1 MKLTREQVAQLSDLE
16 LNRGMI
22 WLYWDK
28 KIQKN
33 YTYMCS
39 LYKFGLLKTKIEY
52 LTDYNLTIPL
62 AFDNGLSVDMSEL
75 RFTHVHSA
83 YEYSR
88 RKNPLRAICEVLLM
102 IAMEREV

>member
-1 MKLTREQVAQLSDLE
+1 MKLTREQVAQLSDVE
-16 LNRGMI
+16 LNLAMI

-52 LTDYNLTIPL
+52 LTDYNLTMPL
-62 AFDNGLSVDMSEL
+62 AIDNELEIEFLPVTRVSEGYDGIAI
-75 RFTHVHSA
+75 SN
-83 YEYSR
+83 
-88 RKNPLRAICEVLLM
+88 KNPLRAICEVLLM
-102 IAMEREV
+102 IAMERE